1 MLQASSRTLF
11 SVAFLGT
18 VLIMLGALYLEHGVG
33 LEPCP
38 LCILQRLAVIGFGLV
53 CLVAALHG
61 PARAGQRVYAA
72 LALLMAGAGAGV
84 AGRQIWLQQ
93 VPADELPACLPSLD
107 YMLEA
112 LPFRDVLSLMLH
124 GSADCAKIT
133 WTLFGISIPEWS
145 LLAFVGMLLFSGY
158 LLLRRR

>member
-1 MLQASSRTLF
+1 MFHASSRTLF
-11 SVAFLGT
+11 LVAFLGS
-18 VLIMLGALYLEHGVG
+18 VLVMLAALYLEHGVG

-38 LCILQRLAVIGFGLV
+38 LCILQRVAVIGFGLV
-53 CLVAALHG
+53 CLIAAVHG
-61 PARAGQRVYAA
+61 PARTGQRVYAA

-93 VPADELPACLPSLD
+93 VPTDQLPACLPSLD

-112 LPFRDVLSLMLH
+112 LPFREVLSLMLY

-145 LLAFVGMLLFSGY
+145 LLGFIGMLLFSAY

>member
-11 SVAFLGT
+11 FVASLGS
-18 VLIMLGALYLEHGVG
+18 VLIMIGALYLEHGVG

-53 CLVAALHG
+53 SLVAAIHG
-61 PARAGQRVYAA
+61 PKRTGQRIYAA
-72 LALLMAGAGAGV
+72 LAFVMAAAGAGV

-112 LPFRDVLSLMLH
+112 LPFREVISLMLH

-145 LLAFVGMLLFSGY
+145 LLAFIGMLVFSLY
-158 LLLRRR
+158 QLLRRC

>member
-1 MLQASSRTLF
+1 MFQASSRTLF
-11 SVAFLGT
+11 FVAFLGS
-18 VLIMLGALYLEHGVG
+18 VLIMIGALYLEHGIG

-53 CLVAALHG
+53 CLVAAVHA
-61 PARAGQRVYAA
+61 PARVGQRVYAV
-72 LALLMAGAGAGV
+72 LALFMAGAGAGV

-93 VPADELPACLPSLD
+93 VPADQLPACLPSLD

-112 LPFRDVLSLMLH
+112 LPFREVLSLMLH

-145 LLAFVGMLLFSGY
+145 LLAFIGMILCSLY
-158 LLLRRR
+158 LLLRSR

>member
-11 SVAFLGT
+11 LVAFLGS
-18 VLIMLGALYLEHGVG
+18 VLIMLGALYLEHVVG

-53 CLVAALHG
+53 CLVAAVHG
-61 PARAGQRVYAA
+61 PARSGQRIYAA
-72 LALLMAGAGAGV
+72 LALLMASAGAGI

-93 VPADELPACLPSLD
+93 VPADELPACLPSFD

-112 LPFRDVLSLMLH
+112 LPFQEILNLMLR
-124 GSADCAKIT
+124 GSADCAKIS
-133 WTLFGISIPEWS
+133 WTLFGISLPEWS
-145 LLAFVGMLLFSGY
+145 LLAFVGMILFSLY